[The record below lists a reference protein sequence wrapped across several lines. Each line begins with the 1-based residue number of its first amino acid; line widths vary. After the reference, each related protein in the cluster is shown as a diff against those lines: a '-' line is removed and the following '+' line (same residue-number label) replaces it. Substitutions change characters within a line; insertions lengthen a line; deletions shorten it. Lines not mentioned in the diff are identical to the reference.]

1 MRYYL
6 VWVRSIRY
14 RGNDALTYQHDGD
27 LAVGT
32 VVRVPL
38 QKEHV
43 LGVIVGRSKRPK
55 FTTKLIE
62 AVIPNQPLPPQIISL
77 AGWITSFYPSSVGV
91 ATSLILPKDI
101 RPRQLAVAVHS
112 KATPPALPPLTT
124 EQSAALQTI
133 DAPDPYI
140 LHGRTGSGKTRIYT
154 EIAKRA
160 ISASRSVLVLVPEI
174 GLTSQLAANFEER
187 FPGQIVVLHSRQTA
201 VQRQEAWLRIANSAQ
216 PLVVIGP
223 RSALFSPLRN
233 IGAIIIDEAHD
244 QAYKQ
249 EQAPYYHALRVAAQL
264 RALHGA
270 TLLLGSATPSV
281 TDYYVA
287 QQKQKHIITLR
298 QLAKQTGH
306 DKKVTVVD
314 LKDRSQFTRAPHI
327 SLPLAEAIS
336 TALERGEQAMLYL
349 NRRGTARVAL
359 CQQCGWQALCP
370 KCDVPLTYHGD
381 NHTLRCHICGYRTAA
396 LTSCPDCSNMTL
408 TFKSVG
414 TKAIVDQIAKLFPE
428 ARTLRF
434 DADNLKDD
442 RLETQYDRILNGEV
456 DILVGTQMITKGLDL
471 PKLSTL
477 GVVLADSSLYIPD
490 YTAHEQTYQLLT
502 QVAGRVGRGHLQG
515 HVVVQTYQPE
525 SPLLQ
530 AALHDDWEAFYT
542 SEIRER
548 RKYFFPPFCN
558 ILKLSC
564 RRATSTSAEKAATA
578 FAGHI
583 ESLGIAAQVEG
594 PAPAFHEKV
603 EGKYEWQ
610 LIIKTRQ
617 RSALLRIVSEL
628 PKAGSGWAYD
638 IDPTNLL

>member
-133 DAPDPYI
+133 DAPDTYI

>member
-6 VWVRSIRY
+6 IWVRSIRY
-14 RGNDALTYQHDGD
+14 RGNDALTYHHDED

-43 LGVIVGRSKRPK
+43 LGVVVGSSKRPQ
-55 FTTKLIE
+55 FATKPIE
-62 AVIPNQPLPPQIISL
+62 TVIPNQPLPPQIISL
-77 AGWITSFYPSSVGV
+77 AGWMTSFYPSSVGV
-91 ATSLILPKDI
+91 VTSLILPKDI
-101 RPRQLAVAVHS
+101 RPRQLATAAHGRVAS
-112 KATPPALPPLTT
+112 PAQPPLTT
-124 EQSAALQTI
+124 EQAAALQAI
-133 DAPDPYI
+133 DTPDTYV
-140 LHGRTGSGKTRIYT
+140 LHGRTGSGKTRIYM
-154 EIAKRA
+154 EVGKRA
-160 ISASRSVLVLVPEI
+160 ISTSRSVLVLVPEI
-174 GLTSQLAANFEER
+174 GLTSQLAANFEEQ
-187 FPGQIVVLHSRQTA
+187 FPGQIVVLHSKQTA

-223 RSALFSPLRN
+223 RSALFSPLHT
-233 IGAIIIDEAHD
+233 IGAIIVDEAHD

-264 RALHGA
+264 RTLHDA

-287 QQKQKHIITLR
+287 QQKQKHIITLH
-298 QLAKQTGH
+298 QLAKQTSH
-306 DKKVTVVD
+306 EKKITVVD
-314 LKDRSQFTRAPHI
+314 LKDRSKFTRTPHI
-327 SLPLAEAIS
+327 SLPLAKAIS
-336 TALERGEQAMLYL
+336 DALERGEQALLYL

-381 NHTLRCHICGYRTAA
+381 NHTLRCHICGHRTAA

-414 TKAIVDQIAKLFPE
+414 TKAIVEEITKLFPE

-442 RLETQYDRILNGEV
+442 RLEAQYDRIVHGEV

-477 GVVLADSSLYIPD
+477 GVILADSSLYIPD

-530 AALHDDWEAFYT
+530 AVLHDDWETFYT
-542 SEIRER
+542 NEIRER
-548 RKYFFPPFCN
+548 RKYFFPPFCS

-578 FAGHI
+578 FASHI
-583 ESLGIAAQVEG
+583 ESLGIDIQVDG
-594 PAPAFHEKV
+594 PAPAFHEKI

-610 LIIKTRQ
+610 LVLKTRQ
-617 RSALLRIVSEL
+617 RSALLRIISEL
-628 PKAGSGWAYD
+628 PKAGSGWTYD